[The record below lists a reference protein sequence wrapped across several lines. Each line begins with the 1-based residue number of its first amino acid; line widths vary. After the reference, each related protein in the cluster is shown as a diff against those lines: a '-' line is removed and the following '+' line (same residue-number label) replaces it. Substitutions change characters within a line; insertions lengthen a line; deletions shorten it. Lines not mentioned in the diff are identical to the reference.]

1 MMSRCRYVT
10 TRQAAARNSIASGR
24 ALDRAVQSQ
33 SHDCAEGD
41 PDRARPRR
49 GQEGQGHFRYLT
61 ELTGFVE
68 DMQTLG
74 RHATARLLDK
84 RIVTADEAVAHH
96 VALAPGALVVRL
108 RRVRLA
114 DGVAV
119 SFDETYLPR
128 DIGEKV
134 AGSDLEAEPVFSL
147 PENRYD
153 TPLVEAEY
161 KLEAAAADPDAAR
174 ALQVPTGSPI
184 FLIERTSYT
193 IENRPVD
200 YERLHYRGDLIRFV
214 TRLARRPRT

>member
-1 MMSRCRYVT
+1 LIERGLVE
-10 TRQAAARNSIASGR
+10 
-24 ALDRAVQSQ
+24 V
-33 SHDCAEGD
+33 
-41 PDRARPRR
+41 RR
-49 GQEGQGHFRYLT
+49 GKGTFVIQPKITQELT

-68 DMQTLG
+68 DIQALG
-74 RHATARLLDK
+74 RHPTARLLDK
-84 RIVTADEAVAHH
+84 RIVAADEVVAHH
-96 VALAPGALVVRL
+96 LALAPGTLVVRL

-134 AGSDLEAEPVFSL
+134 ADNDLEAEPVFSL
-147 PENRYD
+147 LENRYG

-161 KLEAAAADPDAAR
+161 KLEAAAADPDAAQ

-184 FLIERTSYT
+184 FRIERTSYT
-193 IENRPVD
+193 TENRPVD

-214 TRLARRPRT
+214 TRLARRPRTSMQTGGP